1 MFENNDIYD
10 KISTKH
16 LSLDYKLLEWRLMIN
31 KELYDEKVI
40 DLKVFSLVENAI
52 LGRMTR
58 IMK

>member
-40 DLKVFSLVENAI
+40 AI